1 MLSLSP
7 KKFLFFSTFFV
18 SWILSG
24 HASAAETTRVS
35 VGANNTQATG
45 SSYQPSLSADG
56 RYVAF
61 TSDASNL
68 VAGDT
73 NATDDTFVYDRV
85 AKRATRA
92 SVNSSGAQQSG
103 ISSTA
108 SISADGRYVAFASDA
123 PNLVAGD
130 TNNTYD
136 VFIHD
141 RNTQQTSRV
150 SVGLNE
156 AEGNDGSYYPTIS
169 ADGRYVTF
177 QSSAENLVIG
187 DTNINTDTFVH
198 DRVTK
203 KTVRVSVDSNQMEAD
218 GGSFYPKISAG
229 GRYVA
234 FISDAPNLV
243 ANDTNNVSDSFIRD
257 LKTNQTTRVSI
268 NSREEQQN
276 SDSFDL
282 HISADGRYVA
292 FESFA
297 DNLVDGDTNNAID
310 SFVHDRRMKK
320 TVRVSVNSN
329 GAQGDQDSV
338 APRLSADGRY
348 VLFESRASTL
358 ASGDTNK
365 TLDVFVHDRKTSR
378 TSLVSVGSKDTQGN
392 EVSLAGSI
400 SADGNIVAFQSF
412 ADNLIK
418 SDTNASMDVFVNDRM
433 LDTEHH
439 ADLQITAT
447 KQPKE
452 LVRNSYGTFTYTIT
466 NNGPDTVND
475 VRVIYLASGGR
486 DASFRPSQGRCKNLN
501 LSGYIAGLCGMGELA
516 SGNSLTLTVVAKAS
530 RQLLR
535 QKVTVS
541 SKLTDKV
548 PTNNAVSVSTTVKR
562 CCNPSSKGKVENRD

>member
-1 MLSLSP
+1 MLPLSP
-7 KKFLFFSTFFV
+7 KKFLFFSALFV
-18 SWILSG
+18 PWILSG
-24 HASAAETTRVS
+24 HASAAETRRVS
-35 VGANNTQATG
+35 VGANDAQATG
-45 SSYQPSLSADG
+45 SSFQPSLSADG

-68 VAGDT
+68 VADDT
-73 NATDDTFVYDRV
+73 NATDDTFVYDRD
-85 AKRATRA
+85 KKLATRV
-92 SVNSSGAQQSG
+92 SVNSDGAQQSG
-103 ISSTA
+103 FSSTA

-136 VFIHD
+136 IFVHD
-141 RNTQQTSRV
+141 RKTQQTSRV
-150 SVGLNE
+150 SVGPNE
-156 AEGNDGSYYPTIS
+156 AEANDGSYYPTIS
-169 ADGRYVTF
+169 ADGHYVTF
-177 QSSAENLVIG
+177 QSSAENLVAG
-187 DTNINTDTFVH
+187 DTNINTDVFVH
-198 DRVTK
+198 DRITE
-203 KTVRVSVDSNQMEAD
+203 KTSRVSVDSNQIAAD
-218 GGSFYPKISAG
+218 GGSFFPKISAD

-243 ANDTNNVSDSFIRD
+243 ADDTNNVSDSFIRD

-268 NSREEQQN
+268 SSSGEQQN
-276 SDSFDL
+276 NDSFDL
-282 HISADGRYVA
+282 HLSADGHYVA

-310 SFVHDRRMKK
+310 SFVHDRLMNK
-320 TVRVSVNSN
+320 TVRISVSSN
-329 GAQGDQDSV
+329 GTQGNQDSV

-358 ASGDTNK
+358 ASRDTNNN
-365 TLDVFVHDRKTSR
+365 LDVFVHDRKTNR
-378 TSLVSVGSKDTQGN
+378 TSLISTDTKGAQGN

-400 SADGNIVAFQSF
+400 SADGSIVAFQSF

-433 LDTEHH
+433 LDTDHH
-439 ADLQITAT
+439 ADLKIATT

-452 LVRNSYGTFTYTIT
+452 LVRNSYGTYTYTIT

-486 DASFRPSQGRCKNLN
+486 DASFRPSQGRCKNLK
-501 LSGYIAGLCGMGELA
+501 LSDYIAGLCGMGELA

-548 PTNNAVSVSTTVKR
+548 LTNNAVSVSTTVKR
-562 CCNPSSKGKVENRD
+562 CCKHNNNKSEGRD